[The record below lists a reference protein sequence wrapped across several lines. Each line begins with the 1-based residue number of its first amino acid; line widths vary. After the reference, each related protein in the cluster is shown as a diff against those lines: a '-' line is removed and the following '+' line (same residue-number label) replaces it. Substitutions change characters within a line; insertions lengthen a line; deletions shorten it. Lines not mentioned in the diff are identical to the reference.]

1 LKEKRKFLIKANI
14 KDNDGRVKLLSKEQE
29 LEIEWVDSFDEKE
42 GILNPGEVETY
53 TRFDGTK
60 GVCRKSQ
67 GEIVQ
72 FEEGEKKYEI
82 LVKFAMKKGFFKDR
96 LSSLEFEPKQPDFS
110 IHYVREEGGGERHEL
125 FDDGGKGSGGSVN
138 PSYQRSG
145 GRILLIIGV
154 IAAFLIGG
162 IVAFM
167 LWKKKPKK

>member
-1 LKEKRKFLIKANI
+1 
-14 KDNDGRVKLLSKEQE
+14 
-29 LEIEWVDSFDEKE
+29 
-42 GILNPGEVETY
+42 VETY

-110 IHYVREEGGGERHEL
+110 IHYVREGGGRHEL
-125 FDDGGKGSGGSVN
+125 FDDGERGSGGSVN
-138 PSYQRSG
+138 PAYQRSG
-145 GRILLIIGV
+145 GRILIIGV
-154 IAAFLIGG
+154 ITAFLIGG

-167 LWKKKPKK
+167 L